1 MITNKNTN
9 TNTQDFLLE
18 IGCDELPAKSL
29 VTVVKSLSNAIE
41 TCLTQANLAFDGIDY
56 FATPRR
62 LAVRVNGLAS
72 EQESQWIERQ
82 GPSVEAAFDKNGS
95 PSLACLGFARSCGV
109 STADLSIKD
118 TDAGQRVVCRMKQ
131 VGRQTMALLA
141 ERLPELVYKLPLAKP
156 MRWGTETR
164 AFVRPVQWVVALY
177 GNDIIDLELF
187 QHKAGRTTYGHRFHH
202 PGRLTLNHPK
212 DYVKVLKEQG
222 KVLVDLA
229 ERRARL
235 LSHIDTQ
242 TAVYGRALVDE
253 KLCDEVLGLVEWPV
267 VLIGHFNPDF
277 LAVPPEAL
285 ISSIKNHQK
294 SFPIVD
300 REGLLAPYFVIVSNL
315 ESKNPKMIIQGN
327 ERVVNARLA
336 DAAFFYQQDTQK
348 PLSHFVERLEHV
360 LFQKELGSLTQRC
373 ERLGALMH
381 YLSEPL
387 KLNTKHA
394 QRAAQLAKFD
404 LMTDMV
410 GEFPELQGIMGFYYA
425 KQAKEAEPVARA
437 IQEQYYPRFSQD
449 RLPKELLSA
458 ALALSDRVDLIIG
471 IIGVNLIPSGDKDPY
486 ALRRA
491 AQGILRILIEKRL
504 PLNLRELLTQAANN
518 YPQLPNTQVV
528 DQAFQFIMERL
539 RSWYLEQNISADVY
553 AAVAALTS
561 EIPLDFDQR
570 IQAVQAF
577 QTLPESG
584 ALSAANKRVSNILKK
599 SSPKERSVKINPQL
613 FEHESERILAE
624 LIQQK
629 RQQVDALYQAANYTA
644 ALTSLASLKAPVDD
658 FFENV
663 MIMVDNPSIR
673 DNRLALLIEL
683 RHLFTQ
689 VADISQLHA

>member
-1 MITNKNTN
+1 M
-9 TNTQDFLLE
+9 NTQDFLLE
-18 IGCDELPAKSL
+18 LGCDELPAKNLLS
-29 VTVVKSLSNAIE
+29 VVKSLANAIE
-41 TCLTQANLAFDGIDY
+41 TCLNEANLPFDRVDY

-72 EQESQWIERQ
+72 EQASQWVERQ
-82 GPSVEAAFDKNGS
+82 GPSVDAAFDKNGS

-118 TDAGQRVVCRMKQ
+118 TDNGQRVVCRIKQ

-141 ERLPELVYKLPLAKP
+141 ERVPELIYKLPLAKP

-177 GNDIIDLELF
+177 GNDIIEMELF
-187 QHKAGRTTYGHRFHH
+187 HRQAGRHTYGHRFHH
-202 PGRLTLNHPK
+202 PGRLTLNHPR
-212 DYVKVLKEQG
+212 DYVTVLKEQG
-222 KVLVDLA
+222 NVLVDLD
-229 ERRARL
+229 ERKTSL
-235 LSHIDTQ
+235 LKQIEAQSLP
-242 TAVYGRALVDE
+242 YGRALVDE

-267 VLIGHFNPDF
+267 VLIGRFNPDF

-300 REGLLAPYFVIVSNL
+300 RDGLLAPYFVIVSNL

-336 DAAFFYQQDTQK
+336 DAAFFYHQDTQK
-348 PLSHFVERLEHV
+348 PLNHFVERLEHV
-360 LFQKELGSLTQRC
+360 LFQKDLGSLAQRC
-373 ERLGALMH
+373 ERLAVLLD
-381 YLSEPL
+381 YLAEPL
-387 KLNTKHA
+387 KLNTKQA

-410 GEFPELQGIMGFYYA
+410 GEFPELQGVMGYYYA

-437 IQEQYYPRFSQD
+437 IQEHYYPRFSQD

-458 ALALSDRVDLIIG
+458 ALALVDRVDLITG
-471 IIGVNLIPSGDKDPY
+471 IIGVNLLPTGDKDPY

-491 AQGILRILIEKRL
+491 AQGVLRILIEKRL
-504 PLNLRELLTQAANN
+504 SLNLRDLLMQAAKN
-518 YPQLPNTQVV
+518 YPQLANTQVV
-528 DQAFQFIMERL
+528 DQALQFILERL
-539 RSWYLEQNISADVY
+539 RSWYLEQGISADVF
-553 AAVAALTS
+553 AAVASLKCDS
-561 EIPLDFDQR
+561 PLDFDQR

-577 QTLPESG
+577 QTLAESS
-584 ALSAANKRVSNILKK
+584 ALAAANKRVSNILKK
-599 SSPKERSVKINPQL
+599 SAGDIDHTKRHEINPQL
-613 FEHESERILAE
+613 FEHESERILAQ

-629 RQQVDALYQAANYTA
+629 RQQVDTLYQAANYTA

-658 FFENV
+658 FFEHV
-663 MIMVDNPSIR
+663 MIMVDNPSVR
-673 DNRLALLIEL
+673 DNRIALLIEL